1 MGPVAG
7 SAKKGSP
14 CRKAQKN
21 LARRLKDFATV
32 KRNDGRGFIRPGS
45 MQRG

>member
-7 SAKKGSP
+7 AAKKGEP

-21 LARRLKDFATV
+21 LARRLKDFAQV
-32 KRNDGRGFIRPGS
+32 KDTRNGGYHQPGS
-45 MQRG
+45 MQRN